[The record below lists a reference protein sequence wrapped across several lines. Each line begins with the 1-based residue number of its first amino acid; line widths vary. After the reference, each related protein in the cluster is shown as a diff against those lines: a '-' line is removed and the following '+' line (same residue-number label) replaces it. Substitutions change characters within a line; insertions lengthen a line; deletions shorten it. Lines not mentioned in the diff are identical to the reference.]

1 MLRIAGLSLAAALC
15 LRGQSYPS
23 FEKRVQAVVQRPEY
37 RHARFGM
44 EFYSIEDGKILYS
57 LNPQELFVP
66 GSTTKILSVG
76 TALELL
82 GPYSQF
88 EHGAPL
94 ALDGGSWNYR
104 MLAAR
109 AFTIAGGTSE
119 IQHNII
125 GERVLGLPK
134 G

>member
-1 MLRIAGLSLAAALC
+1 MSAIVRGMPSVPASIDPRPQKPPPKPPFGPEPALVVGPVYGDVHCDSIGRIQGTVSN
-15 LRGQSYPS
+15 QNVS
-23 FEKRVQAVVQRPEY
+23 
-37 RHARFGM
+37 RFAM
-44 EFYSIEDGKILYS
+44 
-57 LNPQELFVP
+57 
-66 GSTTKILSVG
+66 
-76 TALELL
+76 ELL

-88 EHGAPL
+88 EYRAAGAIDHGKW
-94 ALDGGSWNYR
+94 SHR

-109 AFTIAGGTSE
+109 RGTIAAGTNE

>member
-1 MLRIAGLSLAAALC
+1 M
-15 LRGQSYPS
+15 
-23 FEKRVQAVVQRPEY
+23 
-37 RHARFGM
+37 
-44 EFYSIEDGKILYS
+44 
-57 LNPQELFVP
+57 
-66 GSTTKILSVG
+66 
-76 TALELL
+76 ELL

-88 EHGAPL
+88 EIQGA
-94 ALDGGSWNYR
+94 ATRSIAGEWSYR

-109 AFTIAGGTSE
+109 GSTIAGGTNE